1 MLKSYLRYPR
11 NLREIKTKKNMQ
23 TIINR
28 ILANNLEDF
37 RGLKMKG
44 TIAIS
49 EALVNELIANFL
61 EKPASPTFPEM
72 PEPMPTFDL
81 QKIIK
86 DLSIKNL
93 HLELQPQKMLVNI
106 EVTK

>member
-1 MLKSYLRYPR
+1 
-11 NLREIKTKKNMQ
+11 MQ

-49 EALVNELIANFL
+49 EALVNELITNFL
-61 EKPASPTFPEM
+61 EKPASPTSPEM

-81 QKIIK
+81 QKIIQ